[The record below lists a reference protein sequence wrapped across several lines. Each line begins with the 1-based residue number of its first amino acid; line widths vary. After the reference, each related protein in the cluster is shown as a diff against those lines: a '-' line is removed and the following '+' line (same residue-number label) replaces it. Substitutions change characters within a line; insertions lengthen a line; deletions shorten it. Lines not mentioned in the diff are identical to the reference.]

1 MGEAVL
7 KAVFAWVKPKLQG
20 ENDDDDNNDDND
32 DDDDDNDNNWPIS
45 TSSALPTFSGPR
57 QSVELLRP
65 FSTNLFQKW
74 FKISFK
80 ISFYKLLRPFSTNLF
95 QK

>member
-32 DDDDDNDNNWPIS
+32 DDDDNNDGENNDDNDNNWPIS

-65 FSTNLFQKW
+65 FSTNLFQK
-74 FKISFK
+74 
-80 ISFYKLLRPFSTNLF
+80 
-95 QK
+95 

>member
-20 ENDDDDNNDDND
+20 ENDDDDNNDDNDDDDDNNDGENNDDDNNDDND

-65 FSTNLFQKW
+65 FSTNLFQK
-74 FKISFK
+74 
-80 ISFYKLLRPFSTNLF
+80 
-95 QK
+95 